1 MHFKL
6 NEYKHLSLEERERYY
21 ALKEQGLS
29 LREIGRRLGRSHSTF
44 VREKRN
50 AKYGAVYIPCKT
62 QIKADKRGIKQ
73 RTKAPLKEPLIF
85 LYVREH
91 LRKPF
96 YWTPE
101 QISGRLKLDHPGK
114 SITLETIYAYIYV
127 RKNRRFKLWEYLT
140 LGRKKR
146 MKKTGRTVH
155 RESRIK
161 GAVSIDLRSEEVS
174 LRQTPGHYETDNL
187 GGKVTDKTALSV
199 TAERLARLVLLSKLK
214 NRSANVKSKALIK
227 RLLPF
232 PQKLRKTV
240 TEDNG
245 LENTNHQQITDT
257 LVMNV
262 FFCHSYASWE
272 KGTVENSNLRI
283 RRFIPK
289 GTSIDTVSSKKIK
302 QIEIIM
308 NSTPRKC
315 LGYLTPYERMDQLQK
330 GIT

>member
-1 MHFKL
+1 M
-6 NEYKHLSLEERERYY
+6 EEREKLY
-21 ALKEQGLS
+21 AFKSQGLS
-29 LREIGRRLGRSHSTF
+29 LREIGRRLGRDHSSLSDEL
-44 VREKRN
+44 RRN
-50 AKYGAVYIPCKT
+50 AKYGAAYIPCKA

-101 QISGRLKLDHPGK
+101 QIAGRLKLDHPDK
-114 SITLETIYAYIYV
+114 SIVVETIYAYIYG
-127 RKNRRFKLWEYLT
+127 RKNRRYRLWEYLT

-146 MKKTGRTVH
+146 MKKRGRVVH
-155 RESRIK
+155 REGKIK
-161 GAVSIDLRSEEVS
+161 GAVSIDLRPEEVN
-174 LRQTPGHYETDNL
+174 LRKTPGHFETDNL
-187 GGKVTDKTALSV
+187 GGKVTDKSALSV
-199 TAERLARLVLLSKLK
+199 TAERLSRLALLSKLK
-214 NRSANVKSKALIK
+214 DRTADTKSKALIK
-227 RLLPF
+227 
-232 PQKLRKTV
+232 KLSPYPKVVRKTV

-257 LVMNV
+257 LVMDV

-272 KGTVENSNLRI
+272 KGTVENTNLRL

-289 GTSIDTVSSKKIK
+289 GTSIDSVSQKQIK
-302 QIEIIM
+302 EIEIIM

-315 LGYLTPYERMDQLQK
+315 LGYLTPYERMDQLIK
-330 GIT
+330 GAT

>member
-1 MHFKL
+1 MNK
-6 NEYKHLSLEERERYY
+6 YKHLSLEEREKYY

-29 LREIGRRLGRSHSTF
+29 LREIGKRLGRSHSTF

-50 AKYGAVYIPCKT
+50 AKYGVSYIPCKA

-91 LRKPF
+91 LRKPY

-101 QISGRLKLDHPGK
+101 QIAGRLKLDHPEK
-114 SITLETIYAYIYV
+114 SITQETIYTYIYA
-127 RKNRRFKLWEYLT
+127 RKNRRYRLWEYLT

-146 MKKTGRTVH
+146 MKKGGRTVH
-155 RESRIK
+155 RVGHIK
-161 GAVSIDLRSEEVS
+161 GAVSIDLRPEEVNS
-174 LRQTPGHYETDNL
+174 RQTPGHFETDNL
-187 GGKVTDKTALSV
+187 GGKTTDKTALSV
-199 TAERLARLVLLSKLK
+199 TAERLARLVLLSKLR
-214 NRSANVKSKALIK
+214 NRSANVKSQALIK

-232 PQKLRKTV
+232 PKRVRKTV

-272 KGTVENSNLRI
+272 KGTVENTNLRI

-308 NSTPRKC
+308 NSTPRKV
-315 LGYLTPYERMDQLQK
+315 LGYLTPYERMEQLQN

>member
-1 MHFKL
+1 MKKF
-6 NEYKHLSLEERERYY
+6 KHLNLEEREKLY

-29 LREIGRRLGRSHSTF
+29 LREVGRRLGRDHTSLSDEL
-44 VREKRN
+44 RRN
-50 AKYGAVYIPCKT
+50 AKYGVPYIPCKA

-73 RTKAPLKEPLIF
+73 RTRAPLKEPLIF

-101 QISGRLKLDHPGK
+101 QIAGRLKLDHPGK
-114 SITLETIYAYIYV
+114 SIVVETIYAYIYL
-127 RKNRRFKLWEYLT
+127 RKNRRYKLWEYLT

-146 MKKTGRTVH
+146 MEKGGRTVH

-161 GAVSIDLRSEEVS
+161 GAVSIDLRPEEVS
-174 LRQTPGHYETDNL
+174 LRQTPGHFETDNL
-187 GGKVTDKTALSV
+187 GGKATDKTALSV

-214 NRSANVKSKALIK
+214 DRSAHTKSQALIK
-227 RLLPF
+227 
-232 PQKLRKTV
+232 KLSPYPKRVRKTI

-245 LENTNHQQITDT
+245 LENTNHQQIANT
-257 LVMNV
+257 LAMDV
-262 FFCHSYASWE
+262 FFCHSYRSWE
-272 KGTVENSNLRI
+272 KGTVENSNLRL

-289 GTSIDTVSSKKIK
+289 GTSMDLVSQNQIK

-315 LGYLTPYERMDQLQK
+315 LGYLTPYERMDQLIK
-330 GIT
+330 GTT

>member
-1 MHFKL
+1 MNK
-6 NEYKHLSLEERERYY
+6 YKHLSLEEREKYY

-29 LREIGRRLGRSHSTF
+29 LREIGRRLSRSHSTF

-50 AKYGAVYIPCKT
+50 AKYGTVYIPCKA
-62 QIKADKRGIKQ
+62 QGKADKRGVKQ

-91 LRKPF
+91 LRAPY

-101 QISGRLKLDHPGK
+101 QISGRLKLDYPEK
-114 SITLETIYAYIYV
+114 SITPETIYSYIYT
-127 RKNRRFKLWEYLT
+127 RKNRRYKLWEYLT
-140 LGRKKR
+140 FARKKR
-146 MKKTGRTVH
+146 MKKGGRTVH

-161 GAVSIDLRSEEVS
+161 GAVSIDLRPEEVNS
-174 LRQTPGHYETDNL
+174 RNTPGHFETDNL
-187 GGKVTDKTALSV
+187 GGKTTDKTALSV

-214 NRSANVKSKALIK
+214 NRSANVKSQVLIK
-227 RLLPF
+227 RLQPF
-232 PQKLRKTV
+232 PQKIMKTI

-245 LENTNHQQITDT
+245 LENTNHEQVADALKVDIY
-257 LVMNV
+257 
-262 FFCHSYASWE
+262 FCHSYHSWE
-272 KGTVENSNLRI
+272 KGTVENTNLRI

-289 GTSIDTVSSKKIK
+289 GTSIDTISEKKIK
-302 QIEIIM
+302 QIEVIM

-315 LGYLTPYERMDQLQK
+315 LGYLTPYERMEQLQN